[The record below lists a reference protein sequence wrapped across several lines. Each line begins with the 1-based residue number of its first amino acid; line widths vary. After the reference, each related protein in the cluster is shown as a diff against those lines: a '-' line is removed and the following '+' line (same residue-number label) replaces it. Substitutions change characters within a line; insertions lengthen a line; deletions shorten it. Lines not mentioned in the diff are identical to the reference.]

1 MLRGGGLSMNL
12 YEWLKANN
20 NAGFIIDSARLKR
33 ASDIRSA
40 KPNVESRISGEY
52 AVETTMNSYAVCWE
66 ITPRGEDAV
75 VRPSCTCPDWAD
87 RGRYTN
93 TLCKHLLSVAL

>member
-1 MLRGGGLSMNL
+1 MPPLFHFKYNNRAMLRVGGLSMNL

-20 NAGFIIDSARLKR
+20 NAGFIIESARFKR

-40 KPNVESRISGEY
+40 KPNIESRISGEY
-52 AVETTMNSYAVCWE
+52 VVETTMNSYAVCWE

-75 VRPSCTCPDWAD
+75 VRPSCTCPD
-87 RGRYTN
+87 
-93 TLCKHLLSVAL
+93 LSLIHI